1 MAFRIQ
7 KGSSVIRLSISA
19 ARTLSKNKT
28 WYFQGLTATS
38 IRKRCLQLSRSREFS
53 VREITCWFMSSFP
66 HPAAVYRRRKQGSF
80 WISKDQEY
88 DFNPETNPYFM
99 KRLGINAVLN
109 SGAIELN
116 GKYYLVA
123 RVEGDDRKSFFAVA
137 ESDSP
142 VDGFRFWDYPILL
155 PDTCPEETNVYDMR
169 LTKHE
174 DGYIYG
180 VFCSESKDTSVND
193 LSAAVAA
200 AGIVRT
206 KDLKTWERLDNLT
219 TLHSPQ
225 QRNVVLH
232 PEFVDGKYAFYTRPM
247 DDFIDTG
254 SGGGIGF
261 GLCDDIEHAVIDEE
275 KMTSLRKY
283 HTITEVKNGAG
294 AVPIKTEKGWIHI
307 AHGVRNTAAGLRYVI
322 YAFATDLKDPSRV
335 IAEPSGMLI
344 GPRGGE
350 RVGDV
355 SNVVFTNGAIT
366 TENGDVYIYY
376 ASSDTRMHVA
386 STTIDKLIDY
396 VFNTPQDPL
405 RSVECVAQRCDL
417 VKKNL
422 EYLNRR

>member
-1 MAFRIQ
+1 MLNKQYYVEKA
-7 KGSSVIRLSISA
+7 KVDRLV
-19 ARTLSKNKT
+19 ARKNTKADF
-28 WYFQGLTATS
+28 YNGIYDRYEYPVLT
-38 IRKRCLQLSRSREFS
+38 REFAP
-53 VREITCWFMSSFP
+53 VHWR
-66 HPAAVYRRRKQGSF
+66 
-80 WISKDQEY
+80 Y
-88 DFNPETNPYFM
+88 DLDEETNPYFM
-99 KRLGINAVLN
+99 ERLGINAVMN

-123 RVEGDDRKSFFAVA
+123 RIEGNDRKSFFGVA
-137 ESDSP
+137 ESDNGI
-142 VDGFRFWDYPILL
+142 DGFRFWDYPILL

-180 VFCSESKDTSVND
+180 VFCSESKDTSVSD

-206 KDLKTWERLDNLT
+206 KDLKTWERLPNLV
-219 TLHSPQ
+219 TLRSPQ

-247 DDFIDTG
+247 DDFIETG

-261 GLCDDIEHAVIDEE
+261 GLCEDITHAVIDEE

-283 HTITEVKNGAG
+283 HTITEAKNGAG
-294 AVPIKTEKGWIHI
+294 ATPIKTEKGWIHI

-322 YAFATDLKDPSRV
+322 YAFATDLKDPSKV
-335 IAEPSGMLI
+335 IAEPSGLLI
-344 GPRGGE
+344 GPRGEE

-355 SNVVFTNGAIT
+355 SNVVFTNGAVVN
-366 TENGDVYIYY
+366 EKNEVFIYY

-386 STTIDKLIDY
+386 TTTVEKLVDY
-396 VFNTPQDPL
+396 VFHTPSDPG
-405 RSVECVAQRCDL
+405 RSVECVAQRCGL
-417 VKKNL
+417 IEKNL
-422 EYLNRR
+422 AFLKANE

>member
-1 MAFRIQ
+1 MLHQ
-7 KGSSVIRLSISA
+7 KYEEELKKYEALINR
-19 ARTLSKNKT
+19 KNEVDPDFYNGIYDRYVNPVLTREHIPLT
-28 WYFQGLTATS
+28 WQ
-38 IRKRCLQLSRSREFS
+38 
-53 VREITCWFMSSFP
+53 
-66 HPAAVYRRRKQGSF
+66 
-80 WISKDQEY
+80 Y
-88 DFNPETNPYFM
+88 DLNPETNPYFM
-99 KRLGINAVLN
+99 KRLGINAVMN

-123 RVEGDDRKSFFAVA
+123 RIEGDDRKSFFGVA
-137 ESDSP
+137 ESDNGI
-142 VDGFRFWDYPILL
+142 DGFRFWDYPILL
-155 PDTCPEETNVYDMR
+155 PDTCKEETNVYDMR

-180 VFCSESKDTSVND
+180 VFCSESKDTTVND

-206 KDLKTWERLDNLT
+206 KDLKTWERLPNLV
-219 TLHSPQ
+219 TLNSPQ

-232 PEFVDGKYAFYTRPM
+232 PEFVNSKYAFYTRPM
-247 DDFIDTG
+247 DDFIETG

-261 GLCDDIEHAVIDEE
+261 GLCDDITHAVIDEE

-283 HTITEVKNGAG
+283 HTITEAKNGAG

-322 YAFATDLKDPSRV
+322 YAFATDLNDPSKV
-335 IAEPSGMLI
+335 IAEPSGLLI

-355 SNVVFTNGAIT
+355 SNVVFTNGAIAN
-366 TENGDVYIYY
+366 EKGEVFIYY

-386 STTIDKLIDY
+386 TTTVDKLIDY
-396 VFNTPQDPL
+396 VFNTPKDPG
-405 RSVECVAQRCDL
+405 RSVECVAQRCEL
-417 VKKNL
+417 IKKNL
-422 EYLNRR
+422 EFLSK

>member
-1 MAFRIQ
+1 MIHPKYYEELAKQEALITR
-7 KGSSVIRLSISA
+7 
-19 ARTLSKNKT
+19 KNEVDT
-28 WYFQGLTATS
+28 EFYNGLFERYKYPVVT
-38 IRKRCLQLSRSREFS
+38 REHAP
-53 VREITCWFMSSFP
+53 I
-66 HPAAVYRRRKQGSF
+66 F
-80 WISKDQEY
+80 WRY
-88 DFNPETNPYFM
+88 DVNQETNPYFM
-99 KRLGINAVLN
+99 ERLGINAAMN

-116 GKYYLVA
+116 GKYYLVV
-123 RVEGDDRKSFFAVA
+123 RVEGNDRKSFFAVA
-137 ESDSP
+137 ESDNGI
-142 VDGFRFWDYPILL
+142 DNFRFWDYPILL
-155 PDTCPEETNVYDMR
+155 EDTCPEETNVYDMR

-180 VFCSESKDTSVND
+180 VFCSESKDTTVSD

-206 KDLKTWERLDNLT
+206 KDLKTWERLPNLK
-219 TLHSPQ
+219 TLNSPQ

-261 GLCDDIEHAVIDEE
+261 GLCDDITNAVIDEE
-275 KMTSLRKY
+275 IITSKRKY

-294 AVPIKTEKGWIHI
+294 AVPIKTDKGWIHI

-322 YAFATDLKDPSRV
+322 YAFATSLEDPTKV
-335 IAEPSGMLI
+335 IAEPSGLLI
-344 GPRGGE
+344 GPRGEE

-355 SNVVFTNGAIT
+355 SNVVFTNGAIAKD
-366 TENGDVYIYY
+366 NGEVYIYY

-386 STTIDKLIDY
+386 TTTIDKLVDY
-396 VFNTPQDPL
+396 VFNTPEDPL

-417 VKKNL
+417 IKKNL
-422 EYLNRR
+422 ELLNK